1 MIEMHPSRYAL
12 AQRRRIRR
20 FAMKTRRIPVMTKV
34 WLAMALVL
42 ALLPGV
48 GIAGPGPPL
57 DQQLIEAAGRG
68 NLEFVKTLLGMG
80 ANVNAEDDRG
90 MTALMAAAGQGHVEV
105 AQLLIERDA
114 DVNARDSAGE
124 TALMF
129 AASRGL
135 FEVVKLL
142 VENGA
147 ALHEKAHGGETAME
161 MAQKNGDGKTVEF
174 LKART
179 YVPPFGSTW
188 RGVVISSTPRAI
200 GVRVLGATGEVV
212 MFRSKSK
219 DNHRQYPVGATVE
232 AWSRYDGRKASYG
245 FRVIDSREA
254 GD

>member
-1 MIEMHPSRYAL
+1 
-12 AQRRRIRR
+12 
-20 FAMKTRRIPVMTKV
+20 MKTRRIPVMKKV
-34 WLAMALVL
+34 WLAMVLVL

-57 DQQLIEAAGRG
+57 HQQLIEAARRG
-68 NLEFVKTLLGMG
+68 NLESVKTLLGMG

-90 MTALMAAAGQGHVEV
+90 MTALMAACGQGHVEV
-105 AQLLIERDA
+105 AQLLIDGDA

-124 TALMF
+124 TALMY

-147 ALHEKAHGGETAME
+147 ALRQKGHERDGETALE
-161 MAQKNGDGKTVEF
+161 MAWKNGDAKTVEF
-174 LKART
+174 LKERTHVARAT
-179 YVPPFGSTW
+179 NTMPW

-212 MFRSKSK
+212 MFRWK
-219 DNHRQYPVGATVE
+219 DRHRRYPVGATIE
-232 AWSRYDGRKASYG
+232 AWRRCPGSKCNYG
-245 FRVIDSREA
+245 ISVIDSQEA